1 MFEKTLHFVTSFH
14 IKQKTKHDLRRI
26 NYLQMAHVDNVTLR
40 ISKQKSMRIY
50 RREND
55 TMSKRLRQAHYKL
68 IEDELRYYHS
78 TKKEMLEKR
87 ANIVMGSMH
96 QEFRDENQGGSA
108 SGQISNEVEQRVM
121 LLQMDREIQRMSNTV
136 RAIDTV
142 LSTLSDEDK
151 QLVHFRYWDRS
162 RPTWTWIACK
172 LNISESTAKRKR
184 KEIIYKIAERL
195 GY

>member
-1 MFEKTLHFVTSFH
+1 
-14 IKQKTKHDLRRI
+14 
-26 NYLQMAHVDNVTLR
+26 
-40 ISKQKSMRIY
+40 
-50 RREND
+50 
-55 TMSKRLRQAHYKL
+55 MSKRLRQAHYKL

-78 TKKEMLEKR
+78 TKKEILEKR
-87 ANIVMGSMH
+87 ANIVIGSIH
-96 QEFRDENQGGSA
+96 QEFKDENQGGGS

-121 LLQMDREIQRMSNTV
+121 LLQVDKEIQRMSDIV

-151 QLVHFRYWDRS
+151 QLIHFRYWDRS
-162 RPTWTWIACK
+162 RPTWLWIACK

-184 KEIIYKIAERL
+184 KEIIYKIAARL

>member
-1 MFEKTLHFVTSFH
+1 
-14 IKQKTKHDLRRI
+14 
-26 NYLQMAHVDNVTLR
+26 
-40 ISKQKSMRIY
+40 
-50 RREND
+50 
-55 TMSKRLRQAHYKL
+55 MSKRLRQAHYKL

-96 QEFRDENQGGSA
+96 QEITDENQGGSS

-184 KEIIYKIAERL
+184 KEIIYKIAARL

>member
-1 MFEKTLHFVTSFH
+1 MT
-14 IKQKTKHDLRRI
+14 
-26 NYLQMAHVDNVTLR
+26 
-40 ISKQKSMRIY
+40 
-50 RREND
+50 
-55 TMSKRLRQAHYKL
+55 KRLRQAHYKL

-96 QEFRDENQGGSA
+96 QEVTDENQGGSS

>member
-1 MFEKTLHFVTSFH
+1 
-14 IKQKTKHDLRRI
+14 
-26 NYLQMAHVDNVTLR
+26 
-40 ISKQKSMRIY
+40 
-50 RREND
+50 
-55 TMSKRLRQAHYKL
+55 MSKRLRQAHYKL

-78 TKKEMLEKR
+78 TKKEILEKR
-87 ANIVMGSMH
+87 ANIVMGSVH
-96 QEFRDENQGGSA
+96 QEFKDENQGGGS

>member
-1 MFEKTLHFVTSFH
+1 MT
-14 IKQKTKHDLRRI
+14 
-26 NYLQMAHVDNVTLR
+26 
-40 ISKQKSMRIY
+40 
-50 RREND
+50 
-55 TMSKRLRQAHYKL
+55 KRLRQAHYKL

-87 ANIVMGSMH
+87 ANIVMGSIH
-96 QEFRDENQGGSA
+96 QEFTDENQGGSS